1 MNFLFPTFLFG
12 LFAIAIPVIIHLFNF
27 RKHKII
33 HFTNVQFLKD
43 IKFESEKK
51 SKLKELL
58 ILLMR
63 ILAIACLVF
72 AFSQPFI
79 PSKKKIAF
87 GKKTISVY
95 IDNSFSMENINSKG
109 TLLESA
115 KVSAISLARAYHI
128 NDRFQLLTNDF
139 LGKHQRVLNRD
150 EFVEQVNEVKISS
163 SNRDIND
170 VIKRQ
175 LDFLQNTNS
184 KNKHQFF
191 LSDFQKNT
199 SRILKQN
206 CDTSSSMFLIPI
218 VSEEVNNVFIDS
230 VWFESPVQ
238 QFGTTQVLNVSI
250 NNASEKNLEA
260 GTLKLLINQK
270 QVSLNSFNID
280 AHSKQ
285 IVKVTF
291 TIKERGINYGILKI
305 DDYPVSFDDAFY
317 FSFNSNH
324 VISTLVIN
332 GVDEKTSRNFSSLFQ
347 NDSMFVYQEN
357 REDNID
363 YNLFSKKNLII
374 LNGLKTISSGLIV
387 EINKFITL
395 GGTVVLFPNLKTDLT
410 AYTSAFKS
418 MLLPEIELVDTTR
431 IDAQIIKSDQVFFQG
446 VFEKLDE
453 NMDMPKVKSHIR
465 FNRNKFNTG
474 ESVIILQNGESLL
487 SCLNIGKGKVYLF
500 SISSEES
507 SSNFLKHALFVPTF
521 IRIGA
526 LSLKPSPIYYKTA
539 ASEAI
544 DITLDK
550 NDKEKPLHIV
560 QANSEFDMIPEQRI
574 VNSKTTLFTQ
584 NQVSEAGHYTVNQ
597 GDKVVLGLGFNYDRK
612 ESDMRFFNEDELKAW
627 SDSLGLKNLTVLKSE
642 ESSIA
647 QSLKETNNGNKLWK
661 LFLIL
666 ALLFLLGEIL
676 IIRFF
681 R

>member
-58 ILLMR
+58 ILLIR

-72 AFSQPFI
+72 AFAQPFI
-79 PSKKKIAF
+79 PSKQKIAL

-115 KVSAISLARAYHI
+115 KETAISLAKAYHL
-128 NDRFQLLTNDF
+128 NDRFQVLTNDF
-139 LGKHQRVLNRD
+139 LGKHQRLLNRD
-150 EFVEQVNEVKISS
+150 EFIEQVNEVKISS
-163 SNRDIND
+163 ANRDIND

-199 SRILKQN
+199 SRILKEN

-238 QFGTTQVLNVSI
+238 QFGTTQTLNVSI
-250 NNASEKNLEA
+250 NNASKKNLDA

-270 QVSLNSFNID
+270 QVSLTSFNIN
-280 AHSKQ
+280 AQTKQ
-285 IVKVTF
+285 IVKVSF
-291 TIKERGINYGILKI
+291 TIKERGINNGILKI

-317 FSFNSNH
+317 FSFNSNNF
-324 VISTLVIN
+324 ISTLVIN
-332 GVDEKTSRNFSSLFQ
+332 GDDMETAKNFRSLFQ
-347 NDSMFVYQEN
+347 NDSMFVFQDNNE
-357 REDNID
+357 ENID
-363 YNLFSKKNLII
+363 YNLFSKKNFII
-374 LNGLKTISSGLIV
+374 LNGIKTISSGLVV
-387 EINKFITL
+387 EINKFLGT
-395 GGTVVLFPNLKTDLT
+395 GGTVVLFPNLKTDLNS
-410 AYTSAFKS
+410 YTNAFKD
-418 MLLPEIELVDTTR
+418 MFLPEIESVDTNR
-431 IDAQIIKSDQVFFQG
+431 VNAQIVGSDQIFFQG
-446 VFEKLDE
+446 VFEKFDE
-453 NMDMPKVKSHIR
+453 KMDMPNVKKHIR
-465 FNRNKFNTG
+465 FNNNKFNKG
-474 ESVIILQNGESLL
+474 ESLIMLQNGESLL

-500 SISSEES
+500 SISSEEG
-507 SSNFLKHALFVPTF
+507 SSNFLKHALFVPTL
-521 IRIGA
+521 IRMGA
-526 LSLKPSPIYYKTA
+526 LSLKPKPIYYKTA
-539 ASEAI
+539 ATEEI
-544 DITLDK
+544 DVSLDS
-550 NDKEKPLHIV
+550 NNRDKPIHII
-560 QANSEFDMIPEQRI
+560 QANSNFDMIPEQRV
-574 VNSKTTLFTQ
+574 VNNKTTLFTQ
-584 NQVSEAGHYTVNQ
+584 NQISEAGHYTVNQ
-597 GDKVVLGLGFNYDRK
+597 GDKVILGLGFNYDRK
-612 ESDMRFFNEDELKAW
+612 ESDMRFFTEDGLKAQ
-627 SDSLGLKNLTVLKSE
+627 SDSLGLKNLTVLKSD

>member
-12 LFAIAIPVIIHLFNF
+12 LFAIAIPLIIHLFNF

-63 ILAIACLVF
+63 ILAIVCLVF

-79 PSKKKIAF
+79 PSTQKIAL
-87 GKKTISVY
+87 GKKTVSVY
-95 IDNSFSMENINSKG
+95 IDNSFSMENISSKG

-115 KVSAISLARAYHI
+115 KESAISIAKAYHI
-128 NDRFQLLTNDF
+128 NDRFQILTNDF
-139 LGKHQRVLNRD
+139 LGKHQRLLNRD
-150 EFVEQVNEVKISS
+150 EFIEQVNEVKISS
-163 SNRDIND
+163 ANRDIND

-184 KNKHQFF
+184 KNKQQFF

-199 SRILKQN
+199 SRILKEN

-218 VSEEVNNVFIDS
+218 VSEEVSNVFIDS

-238 QFGTTQVLNVSI
+238 QFGTTQTLNVSI
-250 NNASEKNLEA
+250 NNASKKNLEA

-270 QVSLNSFNID
+270 QVSLTSFNIN
-280 AHSKQ
+280 AQGKQ
-285 IVKVTF
+285 TVKVSF

-317 FSFNSNH
+317 FSFNSNK

-332 GVDEKTSRNFSSLFQ
+332 GEDEETAKNFSSLFQ
-347 NDSMFVYQEN
+347 NDSMFVFHEN
-357 REDNID
+357 KEDNID
-363 YNLFSKKNLII
+363 YNLFSKKNLIV

-387 EINKFITL
+387 EINKFVSS
-395 GGTVVLFPNLKTDLT
+395 GGTVVLFPDLKSDLNN
-410 AYTSAFKS
+410 YTSAFKS
-418 MLLPEIELVDTTR
+418 MQLPEIELVDTTR
-431 IDAQIIKSDQVFFQG
+431 VDAQIVKSDQVFFQG
-446 VFEKLDE
+446 VFEKLNE
-453 NMDMPKVKSHIR
+453 KMDMPKVKNHFR
-465 FNRNKFNTG
+465 YKKNKFNTG

-487 SCLNIGKGKVYLF
+487 SFLNIGKGRIYLF

-507 SSNFLKHALFVPTF
+507 SSNFLKHALFVPTL

-526 LSLKPSPIYYKTA
+526 LSLKPASIYYKTST
-539 ASEAI
+539 SEAI
-544 DITLDK
+544 DVSLDS
-550 NDKEKPLHIV
+550 NDKKQPLHIL
-560 QANSEFDMIPEQRI
+560 QTNSDFDMIPEQRI
-574 VNSKTTLFTQ
+574 INSKITLFTQ

-597 GDKVVLGLGFNYDRK
+597 ADKVVLGLGYNYDRK
-612 ESDMRFFNEDELKAW
+612 ESDMRFFAEDELKVW
-627 SDSLGLKNLTVLKSE
+627 SDSLGLKNFTVLKSD
-642 ESSIA
+642 ESSII

>member
-12 LFAIAIPVIIHLFNF
+12 LFAIAIPLIIHLFNF

-63 ILAIACLVF
+63 ILAIVCLVF

-79 PSKKKIAF
+79 PSTQKIAL

-95 IDNSFSMENINSKG
+95 IDNSFSMENISSKG

-115 KVSAISLARAYHI
+115 KESAISIAKAYHI
-128 NDRFQLLTNDF
+128 NDRFQILTNDF
-139 LGKHQRVLNRD
+139 LGKHQRLLNRD
-150 EFVEQVNEVKISS
+150 EFIEQVNEVKISS
-163 SNRDIND
+163 ANRDIND

-184 KNKHQFF
+184 KNKQQFF

-199 SRILKQN
+199 SRILKEN

-218 VSEEVNNVFIDS
+218 VSEEVSNVFIDS
-230 VWFESPVQ
+230 AWFESPVQ
-238 QFGTTQVLNVSI
+238 KFGTTQTLNVSI
-250 NNASEKNLEA
+250 NNASKKNLEA

-270 QVSLNSFNID
+270 QVSLTSFNIN
-280 AHSKQ
+280 AQGKQ
-285 IVKVTF
+285 TVKVSF
-291 TIKERGINYGILKI
+291 NIKERGINYGILKI

-317 FSFNSNH
+317 FSFNSNN

-332 GVDEKTSRNFSSLFQ
+332 GDDEETAKNFSSLFQ
-347 NDSMFVYQEN
+347 NDSMFVFHEN
-357 REDNID
+357 KEDNID
-363 YNLFSKKNLII
+363 YNLFSKKNLIV

-387 EINKFITL
+387 EINKFVTS
-395 GGTVVLFPNLKTDLT
+395 GGTVVLFPNLKADLNN
-410 AYTSAFKS
+410 YTSAFKS
-418 MLLPEIELVDTTR
+418 MQLPEIELVDTTR
-431 IDAQIIKSDQVFFQG
+431 VDAQIVKSDQVFFQG
-446 VFEKLDE
+446 VFEKLNE
-453 NMDMPKVKSHIR
+453 KMDMPKVKNHFR
-465 FNRNKFNTG
+465 YKKNKFNTG

-487 SCLNIGKGKVYLF
+487 SSLNIGKGRIYLF

-507 SSNFLKHALFVPTF
+507 SSNFLKHALFVPTL

-526 LSLKPSPIYYKTA
+526 LSLKPASIYYKTST
-539 ASEAI
+539 SEAI
-544 DITLDK
+544 DVSLDS
-550 NDKEKPLHIV
+550 NDKKQPLHIL
-560 QANSEFDMIPEQRI
+560 QTKSDFDMIPEQRI
-574 VNSKTTLFTQ
+574 INSKITLFTQ
-584 NQVSEAGHYTVNQ
+584 NQVSEAGHYSVNQ
-597 GDKVVLGLGFNYDRK
+597 VDKVVLGLGFNYDRK
-612 ESDMRFFNEDELKAW
+612 ESDMRFFTEDELKVW
-627 SDSLGLKNLTVLKSE
+627 SDSLGLKNLTLLKSE
-642 ESSIA
+642 ESSIT

-666 ALLFLLGEIL
+666 TLLFLLGEIL

>member
-12 LFAIAIPVIIHLFNF
+12 LFAIAIPISIHLFNF

-33 HFTNVQFLKD
+33 YFTNVQFLKD

-79 PSKKKIAF
+79 PSKQKVML

-95 IDNSFSMENINSKG
+95 IDNSFSMENTNSKG
-109 TLLESA
+109 TLIESA
-115 KVSAISLARAYHI
+115 KESAINLAKAYHI

-139 LGKHQRVLNRD
+139 LGKHQRLLNRD
-150 EFVEQVNEVKISS
+150 EFIEQVNEVKISS

-184 KNKHQFF
+184 KNKHQF
-191 LSDFQKNT
+191 LITDFQKNT
-199 SRILKQN
+199 SRILKEN
-206 CDTSSSMFLIPI
+206 CDTSSFMFLVPI
-218 VSEEVNNVFIDS
+218 VSEEVNNIFIDS

-238 QFGTTQVLNVSI
+238 QFGTTQTLNVSI
-250 NNASEKNLEA
+250 HNASEKNIEA
-260 GTLKLLINQK
+260 GTLKLIINNK
-270 QVSLNSFNID
+270 QVSLNSFNMN
-280 AHSKQ
+280 AESKQ
-285 IVKVTF
+285 TVKISF
-291 TIKERGINYGILKI
+291 TIKERGINNGILKI

-317 FSFNSNH
+317 FSFNSTNY
-324 VISTLVIN
+324 ISTLVVN
-332 GVDEKTSRNFSSLFQ
+332 GIDEETAKNFRSLFQ
-347 NDSMFVYQEN
+347 NDSLFVFQEN

-363 YNLFSKKNLII
+363 YNVFSKKNLII
-374 LNGLKTISSGLIV
+374 LNGLKTLSSGLTV
-387 EINKFITL
+387 EINKFISS
-395 GGTVVLFPNLKTDLT
+395 GGTVVLFPNLKADLNS
-410 AYTSAFKS
+410 YTNAFKS
-418 MLLPEIELVDTTR
+418 MKLPEIESVDTVHVN
-431 IDAQIIKSDQVFFQG
+431 AQLGKSEQFFFQG

-453 NMDMPKVKSHIR
+453 NMDMPKVKMHVR
-465 FNRNKFNTG
+465 YKNNKFTNG
-474 ESVIILQNGESLL
+474 ESIIRLQNGESLL
-487 SCLNIGKGKVYLF
+487 RSIPIEKGKIYLF
-500 SISSEES
+500 SISSEER

-521 IRIGA
+521 IKMGA
-526 LSLKPSPIYYKTA
+526 LSFKAPSIQYKTSV
-539 ASEAI
+539 SEAI
-544 DITLDK
+544 EVNIDSI
-550 NDKEKPLHIV
+550 NKEQPLHIL
-560 QANSEFDMIPEQRI
+560 QTITEFDMIPEQR
-574 VNSKTTLFTQ
+574 VLNNKTRLFTQ
-584 NQVSEAGHYTVNQ
+584 NQITEAGHYTVNQ
-597 GDKVVLGLGFNYDRK
+597 EKKAILGLGFNYDRN
-612 ESDMRFFNEDELKAW
+612 ESNMHFFTEDDLKTWA
-627 SDSLGLKNLTVLKSE
+627 DSLDLKNLTVLKGE

-666 ALLFLLGEIL
+666 TLVFLLGETL

-681 R
+681 K

>member
-12 LFAIAIPVIIHLFNF
+12 LFAIAIPLIIHLFNF

-63 ILAIACLVF
+63 ILAIVCLVF

-79 PSKKKIAF
+79 PSTQKISL
-87 GKKTISVY
+87 GKKTVSVY
-95 IDNSFSMENINSKG
+95 IDNSFSMENISSKG

-115 KVSAISLARAYHI
+115 KESAISIAKAYHI
-128 NDRFQLLTNDF
+128 NDRFQILTNDF
-139 LGKHQRVLNRD
+139 LGKNQRLLNRD
-150 EFVEQVNEVKISS
+150 EFIEQVNEVKISS
-163 SNRDIND
+163 ANRDIND

-184 KNKHQFF
+184 KNKQQFF

-199 SRILKQN
+199 SRILKEN

-218 VSEEVNNVFIDS
+218 VSEEVSNIFIDS

-238 QFGTTQVLNVSI
+238 QFGTTQTLNVSI
-250 NNASEKNLEA
+250 NNASKKNLEA

-270 QVSLNSFNID
+270 QVSLTSFNIN
-280 AHSKQ
+280 AQGKQ
-285 IVKVTF
+285 TVKVSF

-317 FSFNSNH
+317 FSFNSNK

-332 GVDEKTSRNFSSLFQ
+332 GEDEETAKNFSSLFQ
-347 NDSMFVYQEN
+347 NDSMFVFHEN
-357 REDNID
+357 KEDNID
-363 YNLFSKKNLII
+363 YNLFSKKNLIV

-387 EINKFITL
+387 EINKFVSS
-395 GGTVVLFPNLKTDLT
+395 GGTVVLFPDLKSDLNN
-410 AYTSAFKS
+410 YTSAFKS
-418 MLLPEIELVDTTR
+418 MQLPEIELVDTTR
-431 IDAQIIKSDQVFFQG
+431 VDAQIVKSDQVFFQG
-446 VFEKLDE
+446 VFEKLNE
-453 NMDMPKVKSHIR
+453 KMDMPKVKNHFR
-465 FNRNKFNTG
+465 YKKNKFNTG

-487 SCLNIGKGKVYLF
+487 SFLNIGKGRIYLF

-507 SSNFLKHALFVPTF
+507 SSNFLKHALFVPTL

-526 LSLKPSPIYYKTA
+526 LSLKPASIYYKTST
-539 ASEAI
+539 SEAI
-544 DITLDK
+544 DVSLDS
-550 NDKEKPLHIV
+550 NDKKQPLHIL
-560 QANSEFDMIPEQRI
+560 QTNSDFDMIPEQRI
-574 VNSKTTLFTQ
+574 INSKITLFTQ

-597 GDKVVLGLGFNYDRK
+597 ADKVVLGLGFNYDRK
-612 ESDMRFFNEDELKAW
+612 ESDMRFFTEDELKVW
-627 SDSLGLKNLTVLKSE
+627 SDSLGLKNFTVLKSD
-642 ESSIA
+642 ESSII

>member
-33 HFTNVQFLKD
+33 YFTNVQFLKD

-79 PSKKKIAF
+79 PSKQNIVL

-95 IDNSFSMENINSKG
+95 IDNSFSMENVNSKG

-115 KVSAISLARAYHI
+115 KESAISLAKAYHI
-128 NDRFQLLTNDF
+128 NDRFQILTNDF
-139 LGKHQRVLNRD
+139 LGKHQRLLNRD
-150 EFVEQVNEVKISS
+150 EFIEQVNEVKISS
-163 SNRDIND
+163 ANRDIND

-199 SRILKQN
+199 SRILKEN

-218 VSEEVNNVFIDS
+218 ISEEVNNVFIDS

-238 QFGTTQVLNVSI
+238 QFGTTQTLNVSI

-270 QVSLNSFNID
+270 QVSLNSFNIN
-280 AHSKQ
+280 AQSKQ
-285 IVKVTF
+285 TVKVSF
-291 TIKERGINYGILKI
+291 TSKERGINYGKLKI

-317 FSFNSNH
+317 FSFNSNN

-332 GVDEKTSRNFSSLFQ
+332 GDDEETAKNFSSLFQ
-347 NDSMFVYQEN
+347 NDSMFVFHEN
-357 REDNID
+357 GEDNID

-387 EINKFITL
+387 EINKFITS
-395 GGTVVLFPNLKTDLT
+395 GGTVVLFPNLKADINN
-410 AYTSAFKS
+410 YTSAFKS
-418 MLLPEIELVDTTR
+418 MQLPEIELVDTTR
-431 IDAQIIKSDQVFFQG
+431 VDAKIVNSDQVFFQG
-446 VFEKLDE
+446 VFEKLNE
-453 NMDMPKVKSHIR
+453 KMDMPKVKRHFR
-465 FNRNKFNTG
+465 YKKNKFNTG
-474 ESVIILQNGESLL
+474 ESIIMLQNGESLL
-487 SCLNIGKGKVYLF
+487 STSNIRKGRVYLF

-507 SSNFLKHALFVPTF
+507 SSNFIKHALFVPTL
-521 IRIGA
+521 IRMGV
-526 LSLKPSPIYYKTA
+526 LSLKPSSIYYKTST
-539 ASEAI
+539 SEAI
-544 DITLDK
+544 DVSLDSNNK
-550 NDKEKPLHIV
+550 KQPLHIL
-560 QANSEFDMIPEQRI
+560 QTNSEFDMIPEQRI
-574 VNSKTTLFTQ
+574 VNSNTTLFTQ

-597 GDKVVLGLGFNYDRK
+597 ADKVVLGLGFNYDRK
-612 ESDMRFFNEDELKAW
+612 ESDMRFFTEDELNAW

-642 ESSIA
+642 ESSIT

>member
-12 LFAIAIPVIIHLFNF
+12 LFAIAIPLIIHLFNF

-63 ILAIACLVF
+63 ILAIVCLVF

-79 PSKKKIAF
+79 PSTQKIAL
-87 GKKTISVY
+87 GKKTVSVY
-95 IDNSFSMENINSKG
+95 IDNSFSMENISSKG

-115 KVSAISLARAYHI
+115 KESAISIAKAYHI
-128 NDRFQLLTNDF
+128 NDRFQILTNDF
-139 LGKHQRVLNRD
+139 LGKHQRLLNRD
-150 EFVEQVNEVKISS
+150 EFIEQVNEVKISS
-163 SNRDIND
+163 ANRDIND

-184 KNKHQFF
+184 KNKQQFF

-199 SRILKQN
+199 SRILKEN

-218 VSEEVNNVFIDS
+218 VSEEVSNVFIDS

-238 QFGTTQVLNVSI
+238 QFGTTQTLNVSI
-250 NNASEKNLEA
+250 NNASKKNLEA

-270 QVSLNSFNID
+270 QVSLTSFNIN
-280 AHSKQ
+280 AQGKQ
-285 IVKVTF
+285 TVKVSF

-317 FSFNSNH
+317 FSFNSNK

-332 GVDEKTSRNFSSLFQ
+332 GDDEEAAKNFSSLFQ
-347 NDSMFVYQEN
+347 NDSMFVFHEN
-357 REDNID
+357 KEDNID
-363 YNLFSKKNLII
+363 YNLFSKKNLIV

-387 EINKFITL
+387 EINKFVSS
-395 GGTVVLFPNLKTDLT
+395 GGTVVLFPNLKSDLNN
-410 AYTSAFKS
+410 YTSAFKS
-418 MLLPEIELVDTTR
+418 MQLPEIELVDTTR
-431 IDAQIIKSDQVFFQG
+431 VDAQIVKSDQVFFQG
-446 VFEKLDE
+446 VFEKLNE
-453 NMDMPKVKSHIR
+453 KMDMPKVKNHFR
-465 FNRNKFNTG
+465 YKKNKFNTG

-487 SCLNIGKGKVYLF
+487 SFLNIGKGRIYLF

-507 SSNFLKHALFVPTF
+507 SSNFLKHALFVPTL

-526 LSLKPSPIYYKTA
+526 LSLKPASIYYKTST
-539 ASEAI
+539 SEAI
-544 DITLDK
+544 DVSLDS
-550 NDKEKPLHIV
+550 NDKKQPLHIL
-560 QANSEFDMIPEQRI
+560 QTNSDFDMIPEQRI
-574 VNSKTTLFTQ
+574 INSKITLFTQ

-597 GDKVVLGLGFNYDRK
+597 ADKVVLGLGFNYDRK
-612 ESDMRFFNEDELKAW
+612 ESDMRFFTEDELKVW
-627 SDSLGLKNLTVLKSE
+627 SDSLGLKNFTVLKSD
-642 ESSIA
+642 ESSII

>member
-12 LFAIAIPVIIHLFNF
+12 LFAIAIPLIIHLFNF

-63 ILAIACLVF
+63 ILAVACLVF

-79 PSKKKIAF
+79 PSTQKIAV
-87 GKKTISVY
+87 GKKTVSVY
-95 IDNSFSMENINSKG
+95 IDNSFSMENISSKG

-115 KVSAISLARAYHI
+115 KESAISIAKAYHI
-128 NDRFQLLTNDF
+128 NDRFQILTNDF
-139 LGKHQRVLNRD
+139 LGKHQRLLNRD
-150 EFVEQVNEVKISS
+150 EFIEQVNEVKISS
-163 SNRDIND
+163 ANRDIND

-184 KNKHQFF
+184 KNKQQFF

-199 SRILKQN
+199 SRILKEN

-218 VSEEVNNVFIDS
+218 ISEEVNNVFIDS
-230 VWFESPVQ
+230 AWFESPVQ
-238 QFGTTQVLNVSI
+238 QFGTTQTLNVSI
-250 NNASEKNLEA
+250 NNASKKNLEA

-270 QVSLNSFNID
+270 QVSLTSFNLN
-280 AHSKQ
+280 AKGKQ
-285 IVKVTF
+285 TVKVSF

-317 FSFNSNH
+317 FSFNSNK

-387 EINKFITL
+387 EINKFVSS
-395 GGTVVLFPNLKTDLT
+395 GGTVVLFPNLKSDLNN
-410 AYTSAFKS
+410 YTSAFKS
-418 MLLPEIELVDTTR
+418 MQLPEIELVDTTR
-431 IDAQIIKSDQVFFQG
+431 VDAQIVKSDQVFFQG
-446 VFEKLDE
+446 VFEKLNE
-453 NMDMPKVKSHIR
+453 KMDMPKVKNHFR
-465 FNRNKFNTG
+465 YKKNKFNTG

-487 SCLNIGKGKVYLF
+487 SFLNIGKGRIYLF

-507 SSNFLKHALFVPTF
+507 SSNFLKHALFVPTL

-526 LSLKPSPIYYKTA
+526 LSLKPASIYYKTST
-539 ASEAI
+539 SEAI
-544 DITLDK
+544 DVSLDS
-550 NDKEKPLHIV
+550 NDKKQPLHIL
-560 QANSEFDMIPEQRI
+560 QTNSDFDMIPEQRI
-574 VNSKTTLFTQ
+574 INSKITLFTQ

-597 GDKVVLGLGFNYDRK
+597 ADKVVLGLGFNYDRK
-612 ESDMRFFNEDELKAW
+612 ESDMRFFTEDELKVW
-627 SDSLGLKNLTVLKSE
+627 SDSLGLKNFTVLKSD
-642 ESSIA
+642 ESSII

>member
-79 PSKKKIAF
+79 PSKKKIVL

-139 LGKHQRVLNRD
+139 LGKHQRLLNRD
-150 EFVEQVNEVKISS
+150 EFIEQVNEVKISS

-280 AHSKQ
+280 ALSKQ

-332 GVDEKTSRNFSSLFQ
+332 GFDEKTSRNFSSLFQ

-374 LNGLKTISSGLIV
+374 LNGLKTISSGFIV
-387 EINKFITL
+387 EINKFITS
-395 GGTVVLFPNLKTDLT
+395 GGTVILFPNLKADLT

-431 IDAQIIKSDQVFFQG
+431 IDAQIINSDQVFFQG

-453 NMDMPKVKSHIR
+453 NMDMPNVKSHIR

-474 ESVIILQNGESLL
+474 ESVIMLQNGESLL

-612 ESDMRFFNEDELKAW
+612 ESDMRFFNEDELNAW

-642 ESSIA
+642 EPSIA

>member
-63 ILAIACLVF
+63 ILAVACLVF

-79 PSKKKIAF
+79 PSTQKIALD
-87 GKKTISVY
+87 KKTISVY

-115 KVSAISLARAYHI
+115 KESAISIAKAYHI
-128 NDRFQLLTNDF
+128 NDRFQILTNDF
-139 LGKHQRVLNRD
+139 LGKHQRLLNRD
-150 EFVEQVNEVKISS
+150 EFIEQVNEVKISS
-163 SNRDIND
+163 ANRDIND

-250 NNASEKNLEA
+250 NNAGEKNLEA

-280 AHSKQ
+280 EHSKQ
-285 IVKVTF
+285 IVKITF

-317 FSFNSNH
+317 FSFNSNN

-332 GVDEKTSRNFSSLFQ
+332 GDDEETAKNFSSLFQ
-347 NDSMFVYQEN
+347 NDSMFVFHEN
-357 REDNID
+357 KEDNID

-374 LNGLKTISSGLIV
+374 LNGLKSISSGLIV
-387 EINKFITL
+387 EINKFVTS
-395 GGTVVLFPNLKTDLT
+395 GGTIVLFPNLKADINN
-410 AYTSAFKS
+410 YTIAFKGIK
-418 MLLPEIELVDTTR
+418 LPEIELVDTTR
-431 IDAQIIKSDQVFFQG
+431 IDAQIVKSDQVFFQG
-446 VFEKLDE
+446 VFEKLNE
-453 NMDMPKVKSHIR
+453 EMDMPKVKNHFR
-465 FNRNKFNTG
+465 YKKNKFNTG
-474 ESVIILQNGESLL
+474 ESIIMLQNGESLL
-487 SCLNIGKGKVYLF
+487 SALKIEKGKIYLF

-507 SSNFLKHALFVPTF
+507 SSNFLKHALFVPTL

-526 LSLKPSPIYYKTA
+526 LSLKPTSIYYKTST
-539 ASEAI
+539 SEAI
-544 DITLDK
+544 DVSLDS
-550 NDKEKPLHIV
+550 NDKKQPLHIL
-560 QANSEFDMIPEQRI
+560 QTNSEFDMIPEQKI
-574 VNSKTTLFTQ
+574 VNSNTTLFTQ

-597 GDKVVLGLGFNYDRK
+597 ADKVVLGLGFNYDRK
-612 ESDMRFFNEDELKAW
+612 ESDMRFFTKDELNAW
-627 SDSLGLKNLTVLKSE
+627 PDSLG
-642 ESSIA
+642 
-647 QSLKETNNGNKLWK
+647 
-661 LFLIL
+661 
-666 ALLFLLGEIL
+666 
-676 IIRFF
+676 
-681 R
+681 